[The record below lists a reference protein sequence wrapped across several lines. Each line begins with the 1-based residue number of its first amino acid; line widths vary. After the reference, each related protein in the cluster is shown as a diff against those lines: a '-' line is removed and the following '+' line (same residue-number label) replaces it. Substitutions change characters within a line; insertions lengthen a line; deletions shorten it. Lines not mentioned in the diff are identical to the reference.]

1 MNLHIFLHVDDA
13 PGLSAL
19 LQRMH
24 MWGQLNWYDMD
35 EVFKTV
41 ESPAQRMFFV
51 FPLPGLDWRTFADL
65 CLRLFEEKSRPITRL
80 DALHIDCVSE
90 DDRKTYDFTTFVKR
104 LHDRGAP

>member
-1 MNLHIFLHVDDA
+1 MNLLIFLHPDDA

-24 MWGQLNWYDMD
+24 LWGQLNWYDMD

-41 ESPAQRMFFV
+41 EEPAQRMFFV

-65 CLRLFEEKSRPITRL
+65 CVKLFDEKPSPITRFDCL
-80 DALHIDCVSE
+80 RIDCISE
-90 DDRKTYDFTTFVKR
+90 ADRKTYDFLAFVIR
-104 LHDRGAP
+104 LRDRGCP